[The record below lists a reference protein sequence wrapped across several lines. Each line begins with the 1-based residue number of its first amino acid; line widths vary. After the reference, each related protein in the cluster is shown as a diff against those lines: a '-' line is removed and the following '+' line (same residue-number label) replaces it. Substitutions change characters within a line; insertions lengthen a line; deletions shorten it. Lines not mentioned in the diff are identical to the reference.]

1 MDAFPATAHG
11 KLDGA
16 RLPVPDWGNQRDHVD
31 PEDGVEALL
40 AEIWTEAF
48 ADGRQVGAL
57 DNFFG
62 SGGNSLLA
70 AKVAARV
77 NDRLAVDLPLRT
89 IFEAPVLRDQAA
101 VLEAILLAELEDEPV
116 RPVHTSPISLTGSEV

>member
-11 KLDGA
+11 KLDGI

-40 AEIWTEAF
+40 AEIWQEVF
-48 ADGRQVGAL
+48 ADDRVIGAL
-57 DNFFG
+57 DHFFD

-70 AKVAARV
+70 TKVAARIS
-77 NDRLAVDLPLRT
+77 DRLEVELPLRT
-89 IFEAPVLRDQAA
+89 VFEAPVLRDQAA
-101 VLEAILLAELEDEPV
+101 ILETILLTELEGEP
-116 RPVHTSPISLTGSEV
+116 TS